1 MSRFPSWTRW
11 AASAL
16 ALVAGAALYVPVR
29 RALEA
34 DPLEVYRQGRRD
46 DEPGVELREFRW
58 QALEAG
64 RLVAHALVDRVET
77 DSSRDEVALYG
88 VREGVYFTADG
99 SKFGFT
105 AKHAVYYPDRSVLD
119 GTEGGKVTGN
129 EFALSMRRFRFEPGS
144 GELRG
149 EGPVLGVLNNGA
161 LKAASLRYRPK
172 SGEIAVTGLVWQGP
186 VPQQARP
193 ARRRNWRFTTPPDSV
208 TTVKGAVT
216 TMQKVTATDG
226 EVTVKA
232 DKAEYNRDT
241 DVLVATGNV
250 SYFGVD
256 LNASAT
262 KATVYRK
269 ERRVV
274 LAGAVDVLVKA
285 KGSRGL
291 KEESIPPLTPILP
304 PGLAG
309 GPQPEDEKRRQE
321 IVRESKTIRDYPLA
335 VTADQVEYWYAEGS
349 RRAVLTGSPQ
359 ARQTLGPD
367 LWRVVWAHRAEYDAE
382 RERIKLLSSPDG
394 RKVRLLNSL
403 GDDMQAVWIDASTAE
418 GEDDLSAAALEA
430 TMPVDEDE
438 VPREGGGTGGGTGGG
453 RLSGPIGG

>member
-1 MSRFPSWTRW
+1 
-11 AASAL
+11 
-16 ALVAGAALYVPVR
+16 
-29 RALEA
+29 
-34 DPLEVYRQGRRD
+34 
-46 DEPGVELREFRW
+46 
-58 QALEAG
+58 
-64 RLVAHALVDRVET
+64 
-77 DSSRDEVALYG
+77 
-88 VREGVYFTADG
+88 
-99 SKFGFT
+99 
-105 AKHAVYYPDRSVLD
+105 
-119 GTEGGKVTGN
+119 
-129 EFALSMRRFRFEPGS
+129 
-144 GELRG
+144 
-149 EGPVLGVLNNGA
+149 
-161 LKAASLRYRPK
+161 
-172 SGEIAVTGLVWQGP
+172 
-186 VPQQARP
+186 
-193 ARRRNWRFTTPPDSV
+193 
-208 TTVKGAVT
+208 
-216 TMQKVTATDG
+216 
-226 EVTVKA
+226 
-232 DKAEYNRDT
+232 
-241 DVLVATGNV
+241 
-250 SYFGVD
+250 
-256 LNASAT
+256 
-262 KATVYRK
+262 
-269 ERRVV
+269 
-274 LAGAVDVLVKA
+274 
-285 KGSRGL
+285 L